1 MLEEEKME
9 QKRGTK
15 VLFVGFLAAA
25 WVFSLILVAET
36 RAEQE
41 AAGES
46 EPIGLAMQALEEAG
60 LGSLFSSLGLK
71 LSGWIAQSYTFNPHK
86 PEDRLNRF
94 RVFDERSND
103 YRMNQFSLILERPL
117 AEGKGM
123 DWGFKVQT
131 IYGADSRF
139 IHSLDLP
146 EADSPFTKHTVQ
158 VDPTQFYS
166 LFRLPVGE
174 GLTVKM
180 GKYVTT
186 LGYEVI
192 DAPGNALYSH
202 SYLFGFAIPF
212 THTGVQFDYQAADF
226 LSLYYGLVRGWD
238 VVTTDLNSGFSH
250 MFGLGLKPAQELN
263 LLLNLIT
270 GPETESENNYRTVV
284 DLVATWQPLEK
295 WSFALNVDVGH
306 ERLPD
311 APGSLWWGVAG
322 YVTYRWSPTVGTT
335 FRAEYFRDET
345 QTRLSGAKELTEL
358 TLGLDL
364 YPIRGFKNLRF
375 RPEVRWDHAIG
386 RTPFDAGSKKD
397 QLTLAG
403 DVIFT
408 F

>member
-1 MLEEEKME
+1 MV
-9 QKRGTK
+9 QKRGK
-15 VLFVGFLAAA
+15 GILFVGFLAVA
-25 WVFSLILVAET
+25 WVCSLSLAKAA

-41 AAGES
+41 VGES
-46 EPIGLAMQALEEAG
+46 EPLGLAMQAVEEAG
-60 LGSLFSSLGLK
+60 LGSVFSSLGLK
-71 LSGWIAQSYTFNPHK
+71 LSGWIAQSYTFNPHR
-86 PEDRLNRF
+86 PDNRLNLF

-103 YRMNQFSLILERPL
+103 YRMNQFSLILEKPL
-117 AEGKGM
+117 AEAKDM
-123 DWGFKVQT
+123 DWGFKVQA

-146 EADSPFTKHTVQ
+146 EADSPFNKHTVQ

-166 LFRLPVGE
+166 LFRLPLGE

-192 DAPGNALYSH
+192 DAPGNPLYSH
-202 SYLFGFAIPF
+202 SYLFGYAIPF

-250 MFGLGLKPAQELN
+250 MFGLGVRPAQEVN
-263 LLLNLIT
+263 LLLNIIT

-284 DLVATWQPLEK
+284 DMVATWQPLEK
-295 WSFALNVDVGH
+295 WSFALNADLGH

-311 APGSLWWGVAG
+311 TKGSLWWGVAG
-322 YVTYRWSPTVGTT
+322 YATYRFSPRLAATV
-335 FRAEYFRDET
+335 RAEYFRDDT
-345 QTRLSGAKELTEL
+345 QTRISGTKDLTEL
-358 TLGLDL
+358 TLGLEL
-364 YPIRGFKNLRF
+364 HPIKGFKNLRF
-375 RPEVRWDHAIG
+375 RPELRWDHAVSG
-386 RTPFDAGSKKD
+386 RPFDGGSKKD

-403 DVIFT
+403 DVIFI